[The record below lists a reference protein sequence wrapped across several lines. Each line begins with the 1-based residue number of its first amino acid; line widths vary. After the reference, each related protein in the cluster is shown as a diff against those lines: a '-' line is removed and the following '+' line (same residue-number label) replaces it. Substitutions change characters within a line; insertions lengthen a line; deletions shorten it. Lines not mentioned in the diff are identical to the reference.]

1 MLSTMMLNLFALGVA
16 QNESGA
22 FLRGVVP
29 TYARLHATIILNA
42 VVLITQ
48 YTSCAIFI
56 FYHKLDILCPESY
69 IGVFIWG

>member
-48 YTSCAIFI
+48 YTS

-69 IGVFIWG
+69 ISVFIWG